1 MAGDQVPTRQGAFI
15 QFWTTLYRNRSVAG
29 RGGTWP
35 VGRRAQ
41 RQAGATWRRHFID
54 AADVVTQILKV
65 FYEEPAALEPDAF
78 VWPAPPDAPRY
89 YRLYLAGTDLDT
101 LRIGLTALR
110 PEAFL
115 PALHALLQRWPH
127 RWRVTAQGSVQPLLG
142 EALPSVLEAPA
153 ETVALVGGPSET
165 LPVDP
170 APLATADDQGRLP
183 VLRRLLDAGC
193 LVALR
198 EPAHHGYDWHL
209 FAPEPLLE
217 RLEASLRAH
226 HVSGVRRFL
235 VPYQKARTEERFYFE
250 QWMLDGP
257 SRPDY
262 IREI

>member
-1 MAGDQVPTRQGAFI
+1 M
-15 QFWTTLYRNRSVAG
+15 
-29 RGGTWP
+29 
-35 VGRRAQ
+35 
-41 RQAGATWRRHFID
+41 
-54 AADVVTQILKV
+54 TQILKV

-101 LRIGLTALR
+101 LRIGLTTLH
-110 PEAFL
+110 PDAFL
-115 PALHALLQRWPH
+115 PALLSLLQRWPH
-127 RWRVTAQGSVQPLLG
+127 RWQVTLSGSVRPLAA
-142 EALPSVLEAPA
+142 EALSSVLEAPA
-153 ETVALVGGPSET
+153 ETAALVGAVLEP

-217 RLEASLRAH
+217 RLKAALQAH
-226 HVSGVRRFL
+226 PVPDVRRFL
-235 VPYQKARTEERFYFE
+235 VPYQKARSEERFYFE

>member
-1 MAGDQVPTRQGAFI
+1 
-15 QFWTTLYRNRSVAG
+15 
-29 RGGTWP
+29 
-35 VGRRAQ
+35 
-41 RQAGATWRRHFID
+41 
-54 AADVVTQILKV
+54 VTQILKV
-65 FYEEPAALEPDAF
+65 FYEEPAALESDAF
-78 VWPAPPDAPRY
+78 VWPAPPDTPRY

-110 PEAFL
+110 SDAFL
-115 PALHALLQRWPH
+115 PALLSLLQRWPH
-127 RWRVTAQGSVQPLLG
+127 RWQVTPSGSVRPLAA
-142 EALPSVLEAPA
+142 EALSSVLEAPA
-153 ETVALVGGPSET
+153 ETVALVGVALET

-183 VLRRLLDAGC
+183 LLRRLLDAGC
-193 LVALR
+193 LVAIR

-217 RLEASLRAH
+217 RLEAALRAH
-226 HVSGVRRFL
+226 PVPGVRRFL

>member
-1 MAGDQVPTRQGAFI
+1 M
-15 QFWTTLYRNRSVAG
+15 
-29 RGGTWP
+29 
-35 VGRRAQ
+35 
-41 RQAGATWRRHFID
+41 
-54 AADVVTQILKV
+54 TQILKV

-78 VWPAPPDAPRY
+78 VWPAPPDTPRY

-101 LRIGLTALR
+101 LRIGLTVLR

-115 PALHALLQRWPH
+115 PALLSLFQRWHH
-127 RWRVTAQGSVQPLLG
+127 RRQVSSSGSVQPLAVEVLS
-142 EALPSVLEAPA
+142 SVLVAPA
-153 ETVALVGGPSET
+153 KTVALVGVASDR
-165 LPVDP
+165 LAIDL
-170 APLATADDQGRLP
+170 APLAMLDDQGRLP
-183 VLRRLLDAGC
+183 VLRRLLEAGC

-217 RLEASLRAH
+217 CLEVALQAH
-226 HVSGVRRFL
+226 PVPGVRRFL

-257 SRPDY
+257 SQPDY

>member
-1 MAGDQVPTRQGAFI
+1 
-15 QFWTTLYRNRSVAG
+15 
-29 RGGTWP
+29 
-35 VGRRAQ
+35 
-41 RQAGATWRRHFID
+41 
-54 AADVVTQILKV
+54 VTQILKV

-78 VWPAPPDAPRY
+78 VWPAPPDASRY

-110 PEAFL
+110 SDAFL
-115 PALHALLQRWPH
+115 PALLSLLQRWPH
-127 RWRVTAQGSVQPLLG
+127 RWQVTPSGSVRPLAAETL
-142 EALPSVLEAPA
+142 STVLEAPA
-153 ETVALVGGPSET
+153 ETAALVGVTSEL

-183 VLRRLLDAGC
+183 LLRRLLDAGC
-193 LVALR
+193 LVAIR

-217 RLEASLRAH
+217 RLEAALRAH
-226 HVSGVRRFL
+226 PVPGVRRFL